1 MNFQIVIDSLTKIF
15 TDIVNFIPNLINGL
29 IILFIGYLISLL
41 VRWVVGFVLQR
52 VKFDALIE
60 KTGVTASFAML
71 GIKALPSTIFSYTVF
86 ILLLLSF
93 LITSSKIMGLEPVS
107 QLFERLLAFVPTLIA
122 ALIFFLIG
130 GLVAQFVGNSVSALA
145 AASGI
150 GSAAR
155 IGKTLQ
161 FLIVVFV
168 IIISL
173 SIMGLDTALLVTSV
187 TILIAAFGLAF
198 GLALGLGAKRV
209 VQHILAGY
217 YIKQR
222 FQTGQAV
229 SFEQINGTIGTIGS
243 VNTIVQNTERTAVFP
258 NELLL
263 ESIIL
268 SPNNLSNEPTENKS
282 VE

>member
-1 MNFQIVIDSLTKIF
+1 MDFQIVIDSLKQIF
-15 TDIVNFIPNLINGL
+15 TDIVNFIPKLINGL

-41 VRWVVGFVLQR
+41 VRWIVDFVLRR

-60 KTGVTASFAML
+60 KTGVTGSVAML
-71 GIKALPSTIFSYTVF
+71 GIKTLPSQILSYTVF

-93 LITSSKIMGLEPVS
+93 LITSTRLMGLEPVAL
-107 QLFERLLAFVPTLIA
+107 LFASLLLFVPRLIA

-130 GLVAQFVGNSVSALA
+130 GLVAQFVGNSVTALA

-155 IGKTLQ
+155 IGKALQ
-161 FLIVVFV
+161 FLIVLFV

-173 SIMGLDTALLVTSV
+173 SLMGLDTALLVTSV

-243 VNTIVQNTERTAVFP
+243 VNTIVQNTEGTAVFP

-268 SPNNLSNEPTENKS
+268 SPNKPSNEPTENKS

>member
-243 VNTIVQNTERTAVFP
+243 VNTIVQNTEGTAVFP

-268 SPNNLSNEPTENKS
+268 SPRNSSNEPTENKS